1 MKFPKLVTF
10 AFACLSCLT
19 VFASGITE
27 DASREAE
34 AGNYKKAYSLL
45 SSDYY
50 NLQRELE
57 EKQKLLD
64 VYRRELDKLE
74 KERADLL
81 KSAGRGQTSADAERI
96 WKEAWRIQRTAI
108 HEKRGKEK
116 KQMLLE
122 AIETFREIIVNHPLS
137 VRASD
142 AQYRIGRLYYKFLDN
157 KRKGSEEFRKFVRDY
172 PDADPDL
179 IRDSNK
185 WIKQYEKKY
194 GK

>member
-1 MKFPKLVTF
+1 MQFSKLVIF

-19 VFASGITE
+19 VFASGVE
-27 DASREAE
+27 EASREAE
-34 AGNYKKAYSLL
+34 AGNYKKAYNLL

-64 VYRRELDKLE
+64 VYRQELDKLE
-74 KERADLL
+74 KEKDDLL
-81 KSAGRGQTSADAERI
+81 KLAGRGQTSADAERI

-108 HEKRGKEK
+108 HEKSGKGKE
-116 KQMLLE
+116 QMLLE
-122 AIETFREIIVNHPLS
+122 AIGTFKEIIVNYPS
-137 VRASD
+137 SSRASD

-157 KRKGSEEFRKFVRDY
+157 KRKGYEELHKFVRDY
-172 PDADPDL
+172 PAADPGL
-179 IRDSNK
+179 IRAANK

-194 GK
+194 RK

>member
-1 MKFPKLVTF
+1 MKFPKLVIF
-10 AFACLSCLT
+10 AFACLSHLT
-19 VFASGITE
+19 VCASSIE
-27 DASREAE
+27 EASREAE
-34 AGNYKKAYSLL
+34 DGNYKKAYNLL
-45 SSDYY
+45 SGDHD

-64 VYRRELDKLE
+64 VYRQELDKLE
-74 KERADLL
+74 KEKDNLL
-81 KSAGRGQTSADAERI
+81 KTAGRGQTSADAERI

-108 HEKRGKEK
+108 HEKSGKGKE
-116 KQMLLE
+116 QMLLE

-137 VRASD
+137 VRAAD

-157 KRKGSEEFRKFVRDY
+157 KKKGYEQFRKFVRDY
-172 PDADPDL
+172 PAADSNL
-179 IRDSNK
+179 IRDADK